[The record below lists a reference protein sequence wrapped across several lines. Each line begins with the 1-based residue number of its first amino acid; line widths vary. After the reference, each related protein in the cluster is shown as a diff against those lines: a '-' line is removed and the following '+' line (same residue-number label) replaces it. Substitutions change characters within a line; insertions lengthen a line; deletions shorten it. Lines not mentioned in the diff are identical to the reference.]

1 MGDGNDK
8 VAADLVIT
16 GGTVLT
22 LNPNGEII
30 EDGAVAIKDDGII
43 AVGPGPVVAG
53 SVRAGR
59 VLEARG
65 GLIMPG
71 LINCH
76 THAAMTCFRGLADDL
91 PLMTWLNDYIF
102 PAERKMNAD
111 MVYCAT
117 LLACVEMLRS
127 GTTTFCDMYL
137 FTDQV
142 AQAAAKAGLRAWIG
156 EGLFDFPSPNYG
168 ELENGFKYTEE
179 LILKWREHPLISI
192 TIDPH
197 ATYTCSPDLLQRAK
211 DLAVLYD
218 VPIVIHLAE
227 TKSEVEAIRARYR
240 HSPVIHLKE
249 LGLLD
254 EHLVANHCV
263 VLDKADIEA
272 LAENRVKVVHCP
284 ESNMK
289 LASGVAPVPQLLE
302 AGITVGIGT
311 DGCASNNNLDLFQEI
326 DTMAKLHKV
335 YCLDP
340 TVIDART
347 AVRMA
352 TTNGAKVLRSGRK
365 IGSIEVGKKADII
378 VIDMNKPHLTPVY
391 NLYSHLV
398 YAVNGADVIS
408 SVING
413 RVIMENGIIKTVNE
427 EEILSRV
434 REIGK
439 NIRSCFIPA

>member
-1 MGDGNDK
+1 MSGGNDK
-8 VAADLVIT
+8 IAADLVIS

-22 LNPNGEII
+22 LNPEGEII
-30 EDGAVAIKDDGII
+30 EDGAVAIKDDSII

-53 SVRAGR
+53 SVKAGR
-59 VLEARG
+59 VLETRG
-65 GLIMPG
+65 GVIMPG

-102 PAERKMNAD
+102 PAERRMNAD
-111 MVYCAT
+111 VVYWAT
-117 LLACVEMLRS
+117 LLACVEMIRS

-137 FTDQV
+137 FTDHV

-168 ELENGFKYTEE
+168 ELENGFKYTQE
-179 LILKWREHPLISI
+179 LILKWKEHPLVSI
-192 TIDPH
+192 TVDPH

-227 TKSEVEAIRARYR
+227 TRSEVEAIRGQYG
-240 HSPVIHLKE
+240 HSPVMHLKD

-263 VLDKADIEA
+263 MLDKADIEA

-302 AGITVGIGT
+302 AGITVGVGT

-326 DTMAKLHKV
+326 DIMAKLHKV

-340 TVIDART
+340 TVIDAKT
-347 AVRMA
+347 AVHMA
-352 TTNGAKVLRSGRK
+352 TTNGAKVLRSGGR
-365 IGSIEVGKKADII
+365 IGSLEVGKKADII

-413 RVIMENGIIKTVNE
+413 RVIMENGVIKTVNE
-427 EEILSRV
+427 GEVLSRV
-434 REIGK
+434 REIGQ
-439 NIRSCFIPA
+439 NIRSSLIPA